1 MKSDSTMYGAAH
13 RDESADVPMLVR
25 LDGEF
30 DVLYQKTL
38 ADILV
43 DSLASGK
50 PTLVDLSGVTFMDSR
65 CLLELAVYYQLG
77 KGRVALC
84 DPSHEVMLSVAA
96 CDLED
101 WVDFVY
107 STERERSGRRHPGE
121 RLLQSCDEVE
131 EGNLYAH
138 TAHGGKE

>member
-1 MKSDSTMYGAAH
+1 
-13 RDESADVPMLVR
+13 MLVR

-38 ADILV
+38 ADTLV
-43 DSLASGK
+43 DSLASGR

-65 CLLELAVYYQLG
+65 CLRELVVYYQLG

-101 WVDFVY
+101 WFDFVY
-107 STERERSGRRHPGE
+107 TTERERSARG
-121 RLLQSCDEVE
+121 QSSDEVE
-131 EGNLYAH
+131 
-138 TAHGGKE
+138 

>member
-1 MKSDSTMYGAAH
+1 MKSDSTIYGAAH
-13 RDESADVPMLVR
+13 RDGSADGPMLVR

-38 ADILV
+38 ADTLV
-43 DSLASGK
+43 DSLASGR

-65 CLLELAVYYQLG
+65 CLRELVVYYQLG

-101 WVDFVY
+101 WFDFVY
-107 STERERSGRRHPGE
+107 TTERERSARG
-121 RLLQSCDEVE
+121 QSSDEVE

-138 TAHGGKE
+138 TVRGGRE

>member
-1 MKSDSTMYGAAH
+1 
-13 RDESADVPMLVR
+13 MLVR
-25 LDGEF
+25 LSGEF
-30 DVLYQKTL
+30 DVLYQKAL
-38 ADILV
+38 GDALG
-43 DSLASGK
+43 DSLASGR

-65 CLLELAVYYQLG
+65 CLRELVVYYQLG

-101 WVDFVY
+101 WFDFVY
-107 STERERSGRRHPGE
+107 TTERERSARG
-121 RLLQSCDEVE
+121 QSSDEVE

-138 TAHGGKE
+138 TVHGGR